1 MSDIIVGSI
10 ISGFVSLMACMW
22 QHNKTI
28 ALLEYRLQELEKK
41 QDKHNGLMERMF
53 KLEQKV
59 ADMD

>member
-1 MSDIIVGSI
+1 MSDIIIGSI
-10 ISGFVSLMACMW
+10 ISGTVSLVACMW